1 MSNLDNIT
9 KKIETDA
16 QEEASAL
23 VARAQ
28 QRAAEV
34 VAQANRA
41 AVVERDRAL
50 AVEQARADLL
60 KERLISNADLKA
72 RDLVLEAKQKTIE
85 RCFDLAKARI
95 RARNIELTKEH
106 LAARLKDSTLS
117 EDAVLVLPEGSA
129 IQAPSGMKVRYS
141 ADIQVGYQLIET
153 GITENFDFFELI
165 SFWKDSLEIDVIQI
179 LNEVG
184 K

>member
-9 KKIETDA
+9 KKIQSDA

-23 VARAQ
+23 VAKAQ

-72 RDLVLEAKQKTIE
+72 RDLVLDAKQKTIE
-85 RCFDLAKARI
+85 RCFDLAKAWI
-95 RARNIELTKEH
+95 KTRNLELTTKH
-106 LAARLKDSTLS
+106 LTARLKGSSLS
-117 EDAVLVLPEGSA
+117 HDAVLVLPEGSA
-129 IQAPSGMKVRYS
+129 IKVPAGMKVRYS
-141 ADIQVGYQLIET
+141 ADVQVGYQLIEA
-153 GITENFDFFELI
+153 GITENYDFFELI